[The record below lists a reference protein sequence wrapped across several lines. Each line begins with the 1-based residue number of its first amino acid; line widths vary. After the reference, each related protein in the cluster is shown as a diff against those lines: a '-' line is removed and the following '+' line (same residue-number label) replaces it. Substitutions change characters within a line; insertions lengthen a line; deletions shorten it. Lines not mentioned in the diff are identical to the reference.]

1 MRDTPVIEVHIMP
14 SDAREPFGMGE
25 PPVPRIVPAIIN
37 AVFAATGKHVR
48 QSPIRPAHLL
58 SGFNLSILVPGACKN
73 TPDATPCRHA

>member
-37 AVFAATGKHVR
+37 AVFATGKHVR
-48 QSPIRPAHLL
+48 QLPIRPAFLF
-58 SGFNLSILVPGACKN
+58 S
-73 TPDATPCRHA
+73 